1 MKIAVLGSGSW
12 GTALAKVLGE
22 NQHDV
27 MMWGRDDSL
36 ASEINQT
43 QTNSRYLPQT
53 KLPETLK
60 ATTSLSEA
68 IKSAELILVVIP
80 TNAIRPVMTQ
90 VNDLLVKGDQPIIVH
105 ATKGL
110 EQNSQLRISQVIE
123 AVIDRE
129 LYQDLVVLSGPSH
142 AEEVARKDL
151 TTVTAASDSLESAKI
166 VQSVFMNEY
175 FRVYTNTDVIG
186 VEVGAALKNII
197 ALGAGLLAGLGYGD
211 NAKAA
216 LITRG
221 LAEISRLGVK
231 MGADPL
237 TFSGLSGV
245 GDLIVTCTSPHSR
258 NWQAGKLIAQGL
270 SREEIFEKIDMVVEG
285 ILTCQAAYELANK
298 FEIEMPI
305 TEALYRKLYEE
316 ASVEESLRGLMM
328 REGKQEAS
336 LDNHLN

>member
-1 MKIAVLGSGSW
+1 MRIAVLGSGSW

-22 NQHDV
+22 NQHEV
-27 MMWGRDDSL
+27 TLWGRDDSL

-43 QTNSRYLPQT
+43 QINSRYLPQI
-53 KLPETLK
+53 KLPEAIK

-68 IKSAELILVVIP
+68 IEAAELILVVIP

-90 VNDLLVKGDQPIIVH
+90 VNSLLAKADQPIIAH

-110 EQNSQLRISQVIE
+110 EQDSQLRISQVIE
-123 AVIDRE
+123 AVLDSE
-129 LYQDLVVLSGPSH
+129 HYKDLVVLSGPSH
-142 AEEVARKDL
+142 AEEVAQKDL
-151 TTVTAASDSLESAKI
+151 TTVTAASNSLEAAKI

-270 SREEIFEKIDMVVEG
+270 SLEEIFEEIHMVVEG
-285 ILTCQAAYELANK
+285 ILTCQVAYELAQE
-298 FEIEMPI
+298 FDIEMPI